1 MKDKDRNQK
10 DQGIDKIIDKMMKA
24 WGLEGKMKEM
34 DIINAWPELMG
45 QGIAQRT
52 EKIYIRNKV
61 LHIKLNSSVMRD
73 ELSYGKQVII
83 ERVNQKAGME
93 MITDVWFE

>member
-34 DIINAWPELMG
+34 DIINAWPKLMG
-45 QGIAQRT
+45 EGIANRT
-52 EKIYIRNKV
+52 EKLYIRNKI
-61 LHIKLNSSVMRD
+61 LYLKMNSSVMRD
-73 ELSYGKQVII
+73 ELHYGRKVII
-83 ERVNQKAGME
+83 QRVNEYAGSQ
-93 MITDVWFE
+93 IINDIWFE